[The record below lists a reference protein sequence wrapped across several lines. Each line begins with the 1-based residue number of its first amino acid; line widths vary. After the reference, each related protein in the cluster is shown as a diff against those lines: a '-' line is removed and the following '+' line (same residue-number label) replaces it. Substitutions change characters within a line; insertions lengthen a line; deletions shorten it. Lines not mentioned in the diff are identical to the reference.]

1 MTPFRGNTRLL
12 ELQVAIVT
20 IAIGIVAVSSVMAT
34 ESRLLKRLHGNSRTS
49 AIAAAAAAADQR

>member
-34 ESRLLKRLHGNSRTS
+34 ESRLLKRLHAKSRTS
-49 AIAAAAAAADQR
+49 AIAAAANQR

>member
-34 ESRLLKRLHGNSRTS
+34 ESRLLKRLHANSRTS
-49 AIAAAAAAADQR
+49 VIAAAAAADQR